1 MKHHQVFLYICV
13 TLLFHVTVSRQ
24 EEDLGNQ
31 SKRLTHAF
39 INGEVRGN
47 GTLPIVDKNSY
58 LLVELRLSRDDRPKS
73 IGRTKI
79 KLYNNNNSINSFI
92 LQFKLKYPLSQISP
106 HNTYILSA
114 KIRNDQ
120 NKLLYIG
127 DLSVPITERQ
137 EKQAKFLVI
146 QVVPTRKF

>member
-1 MKHHQVFLYICV
+1 MKHPRIFFYVFVALFFHGLISGQGKD
-13 TLLFHVTVSRQ
+13 LL
-24 EEDLGNQ
+24 NQ

-39 INGEVRGN
+39 ISGEVRGN
-47 GTLPIVDKNSY
+47 GTLPIDEKNSY
-58 LLVELRLSRDDRPKS
+58 LLVELRFSRDDRPRS
-73 IGRTKI
+73 IARTKM
-79 KLYNNNNSINSFI
+79 KLSKNSTTHAFV

-114 KIRNDQ
+114 KIRNGQ